1 MKVTALAGGVGGA
14 RLASG
19 LARLLTPDDFAV
31 VVNTGDDFI
40 YSGLLVCPDLDT
52 VTYTL
57 AGINDP
63 SNGWGIKND
72 TRQVLNA
79 LEQLGHPI
87 WFSLGDR
94 DIATHIERTRLIALG
109 YSLTE
114 TTEFISKK
122 LNVENAI
129 LPMTDSV
136 VRTMIETEEYGV
148 IAFQEYFVRHHFQ
161 PAVRNI
167 FFDGFENAIL
177 SDELQS
183 KIVLSDLIVM
193 CPSNPF
199 VSIDPILSIPGIRD
213 LLKEKVLIAVSPLI
227 GGKTVKGPAGK
238 MMIEM
243 GFTPSSLNIAKHYGD
258 LLSGIVIDHLDHDDA
273 ELIRRCGIIPLE
285 TEILMPNN
293 ATQTRLA
300 KEVLEFGNHIINKDH

>member
-19 LARLLTPDDFAV
+19 LARLLTPVDFAV

-52 VTYTL
+52 VAYTL

-109 YSLTE
+109 HSLTE

-183 KIVLSDLIVM
+183 KIVLSDLIVI

-199 VSIDPILSIPGIRD
+199 VSIDPILSIPGMLD
-213 LLKEKVLIAVSPLI
+213 LLKDKVLIAVSPLI

-300 KEVLEFGNHIINKDH
+300 KEVLEFGNHLINKDH

>member
-79 LEQLGHPI
+79 LEQIGHPI

-183 KIVLSDLIVM
+183 KIVSSDLIVM

-300 KEVLEFGNHIINKDH
+300 KEVLEFGNHLINKDH

>member
-1 MKVTALAGGVGGA
+1 MKVIALAGGVGGA
-14 RLASG
+14 KLANG
-19 LARLLTPDDFAV
+19 LARLLPPDNLTV
-31 VVNTGDDFI
+31 VVNTGDDFM

-63 SNGWGIKND
+63 STGWGIKND
-72 TRQVLNA
+72 THHVLSA

-94 DIATHIERTRLIALG
+94 DIATHIERTRLITQR

-114 TTEFISKK
+114 ATAIITHI
-122 LNVENAI
+122 LNIEHTI

-136 VRTMIETEEYGV
+136 VSTLIETDEYGV
-148 IAFQEYFVRHHFQ
+148 LAFQEYFVRHHFQ
-161 PAVRNI
+161 PVVRKII
-167 FFDGFENAIL
+167 FEGIENARL
-177 SDELQS
+177 SDEFKNRIHS
-183 KIVLSDLIVM
+183 SDLIII

-199 VSIDPILSIPGIRD
+199 VSIDPILSIPGMRD
-213 LLKEKVLIAVSPLI
+213 LLREKVIVAVSPLI
-227 GGKTVKGPAGK
+227 GGKTVKGPAAK
-238 MMIEM
+238 MMVEM
-243 GFTPSSLNIAKHYGD
+243 GFTPSSLNIAKYYGD
-258 LLSGIVIDHLDHDDA
+258 LISGIIIDHVDHDEA

-285 TEILMPNN
+285 TEILIPND
-293 ATQTRLA
+293 ARQTRLA

>member
-79 LEQLGHPI
+79 LEQIGHPI

-94 DIATHIERTRLIALG
+94 DIATHIERTRLIQLG

-177 SDELQS
+177 SDELQF
-183 KIVLSDLIVM
+183 KIVSSDLIVI

-300 KEVLEFGNHIINKDH
+300 KEVLEFGNHLINKDH

>member
-19 LARLLTPDDFAV
+19 LARLLTPVDFAV

-52 VTYTL
+52 VAYTL

-94 DIATHIERTRLIALG
+94 DIATHIERTRLIQLG

-161 PAVRNI
+161 PVVKKI

-183 KIVLSDLIVM
+183 KIVSSDLIVM

-199 VSIDPILSIPGIRD
+199 VSIDPILSIPGMLD
-213 LLKEKVLIAVSPLI
+213 LLKDKVLIAVSPLI

-300 KEVLEFGNHIINKDH
+300 KEVLEFGNHLINKDH

>member
-19 LARLLTPDDFAV
+19 LARLLTPVDFAV

-52 VTYTL
+52 VAYTL

-109 YSLTE
+109 HSLTE

-183 KIVLSDLIVM
+183 KIVLSDLIVI

-300 KEVLEFGNHIINKDH
+300 KEVLEFGNHLINKDH